1 MNASVAIR
9 STLLLICLA
18 LCPGCGWFGEED
30 AEEAAAT
37 VEAEA
42 ETPAPAAVDP
52 QPTARLQLDLKPQ
65 DRFPLLKTVTQ
76 RLEQNLPAGVSVSES
91 ELSLLMAITVEQV
104 TADGRTL
111 LRVDYDKVRYRQDF
125 GGQQLVYDSTNPP
138 DVVPTEAL
146 PYQGLVGN
154 GFAFWLKPDNSIGE
168 VVGFDDFLQRC
179 VRDVA
184 PAQRQSVL
192 SAIKSFSGGGTDGI
206 ANFVDDS
213 VGLLPVAGSS
223 ETGSDPAANPSN
235 GEVAVGSQWI
245 QERRFLQPIPIYLRN
260 TCTVRNL
267 DERTAEIDIA
277 GSMVGTTSFFQPEG
291 PDSQMKLSVRGGR
304 AFGTCVIRRDTGL
317 PVNTR
322 IERILD
328 MDVQPVGGDGF
339 TQRKHLV
346 TTIRAFP
353 EQPAARQVAPA
364 HYSQQPGRG
373 NAIQQTGG
381 YSESYPRGSR

>member
-1 MNASVAIR
+1 MNTSAALR
-9 STLLLICLA
+9 SPLFLICLVI
-18 LCPGCGWFGEED
+18 CQGCGWFGGDD
-30 AEEAAAT
+30 AEESSPT
-37 VEAEA
+37 VEAAAEA
-42 ETPAPAAVDP
+42 PPPTAVDP

-111 LRVDYDKVRYRQDF
+111 LRVDYDKVRYRRDF
-125 GGQQLVYDSTNPP
+125 GGKQLVYDSTSPP
-138 DVVPTEAL
+138 DVVPAEAL

-192 SAIKSFSGGGTDGI
+192 SAIQSFSGGGTDGI

-213 VGLLPVAGSS
+213 VGLLPVIEGSADTTDQNATS
-223 ETGSDPAANPSN
+223 AEPV
-235 GEVAVGSQWI
+235 VAVGSQWV

-260 TCTVRNL
+260 TCTVRSL

-328 MDVQPVGGDGF
+328 MDVQPVGGEGF

-353 EQPAARQVAPA
+353 EQPTSRQVTPA
-364 HYSQQPGRG
+364 HYSGQPGHG
-373 NAIQQTGG
+373 GAIRQTGG
-381 YSESYPRGSR
+381 ASERYPAGQR